1 MKAEAIKSEI
11 KFKPVVLTITLEGQ
25 DEVDQLFSIFN
36 YSPVSDWFKA
46 ANVIFE
52 ALLPLT
58 SKGESGFFNSF
69 SEMFSK

>member
-52 ALLPLT
+52 ALLPLK